1 MDGIGSRPRVCGH
14 SLRCVEQ
21 LPSTQIL
28 QEWYKVCTEAG
39 TRSVPM
45 ARPEKSGS
53 SGIRQSHLWL
63 APAPAPASGSSGS
76 GGDRRADEGGLSSD
90 DDVDGH
96 PGSGRGR
103 FAWLGEEFEGSG

>member
-1 MDGIGSRPRVCGH
+1 M
-14 SLRCVEQ
+14 EQ
-21 LPSTQIL
+21 LPATQIL

-90 DDVDGH
+90 GDVDILAA
-96 PGSGRGR
+96 SGRGR

>member
-1 MDGIGSRPRVCGH
+1 MDGIGSACLWPLTSVCGAAARNPDLAGVVQGLH
-14 SLRCVEQ
+14 GGWHPQRPDGSPRKERQ
-21 LPSTQIL
+21 QRHPSVTPQ
-28 QEWYKVCTEAG
+28 
-39 TRSVPM
+39 R
-45 ARPEKSGS
+45 
-53 SGIRQSHLWL
+53 L